1 VQDDRYGRMRGP
13 NYTRPY
19 PQILWMIATL
29 AVVATLCWWLQDA
42 LLQIVLANRWL
53 NSLII
58 AVFALGAAVAIWQAV
73 RLAPAQAWA
82 ERFAIGREGLE
93 RPPQLLASM
102 SALLAAPEHRSG
114 FAPTTTST
122 IVDSVNGRVSEGR
135 DLTRYLGG
143 LLIFLGLLGTFWGL
157 ARTVPA
163 LIETIRALTP
173 DENLAGGAAFEQ
185 LAGGFEAQLRAM
197 GTAFSS
203 SLLGLAGSLVVGL
216 LDLLGGQAQSRFL
229 REFENWTASR
239 TRLDGR
245 PDSGV
250 GSAAVHESLARNAE
264 LMDQMLV
271 TLRGI
276 AGVQAEAAKLRLRAL
291 ERHVEALARSPA
303 ADAKLAAS
311 LREELA
317 GLRRE
322 LAEAAGPRTQGRP

>member
-1 VQDDRYGRMRGP
+1 
-13 NYTRPY
+13 
-19 PQILWMIATL
+19 
-29 AVVATLCWWLQDA
+29 
-42 LLQIVLANRWL
+42 
-53 NSLII
+53 
-58 AVFALGAAVAIWQAV
+58 
-73 RLAPAQAWA
+73 
-82 ERFAIGREGLE
+82 
-93 RPPQLLASM
+93 
-102 SALLAAPEHRSG
+102 
-114 FAPTTTST
+114 
-122 IVDSVNGRVSEGR
+122 
-135 DLTRYLGG
+135 
-143 LLIFLGLLGTFWGL
+143 
-157 ARTVPA
+157 
-163 LIETIRALTP
+163 
-173 DENLAGGAAFEQ
+173 
-185 LAGGFEAQLRAM
+185 
-197 GTAFSS
+197 
-203 SLLGLAGSLVVGL
+203 LLGLAGSLVVGL

-245 PDSGV
+245 PDGG